1 MGAGRSHIDGRKVQ
15 RHGARRP
22 ASGSGS
28 KNRHGTACGR
38 IALFSNENF
47 RLPCAF
53 PAMKRLT
60 IFPFAMLFALAA
72 SARLAAADPQS
83 NFGLAPTPPGSLQ
96 PAPSSPAPEQLSPA
110 PAPAPAGVP
119 LIPDTLPAAD
129 KPSAEAGKSMGGLE
143 KTNKPNQ
150 TVLEEDKLHKRIQYR
165 RAMTKAL
172 RDPGLNAMKETA
184 LKSKTD
190 FEYRKRFID
199 YYNGLFDL
207 LEKIDK
213 TLDHDEMEVMRKA
226 CTNRYLESRIQGAVD
241 PATFR
246 KPKQ

>member
-1 MGAGRSHIDGRKVQ
+1 MGAGRSHVDRRKIQ
-15 RHGARRP
+15 RHGTRRAGWRP
-22 ASGSGS
+22 GSE
-28 KNRHGTACGR
+28 NRHGTACGR

-47 RLPCAF
+47 RLVCAL

-60 IFPFAMLFALAA
+60 IFPFAMLFALAV

-83 NFGLAPTPPGSLQ
+83 NFGLAPTPPDSLQ
-96 PAPSSPAPEQLSPA
+96 PAPSSPGAASAPS
-110 PAPAPAGVP
+110 GVP
-119 LIPDTLPAAD
+119 LIPESLSPAD
-129 KPSAEAGKSMGGLE
+129 KPSPEAGKAHGGLE
-143 KTNKPNQ
+143 KTDKPNT
-150 TVLEEDKLHKRIQYR
+150 TVIEEDKLHKRIQYR
-165 RAMTKAL
+165 KAMTKAL
-172 RDPGLNAMKETA
+172 RDPGLNAIKEQA
-184 LKSKTD
+184 FKSKTD
-190 FEYRKRFID
+190 FEYRKHFVD